1 MQEQEIGIEFLK
13 ALNRY
18 FTPVAVGVLLFGL
31 ILNPDLP
38 RPAFIGCVAIM
49 VSALTFNVLTAVHVV
64 ENPVS
69 WRKVGYLRVGVNL
82 LLNACAY
89 LLLYSHWPIVW
100 VLFSLGPVAMA
111 FYGDVAET
119 FFVMGVSASVMAG
132 CLFYNGIRDPLLWGA
147 TAVQIMFILLLSL
160 FLIRVAALIRREH
173 VVAER
178 KA

>member
-1 MQEQEIGIEFLK
+1 MHEQEVGIEFLK

-18 FTPVAVGVLLFGL
+18 FTPVAVGVMLFGL

-38 RPAFIGCVAIM
+38 KTSFLGCIGIIIA
-49 VSALTFNVLTAVHVV
+49 ALTFNVITAVHVI
-64 ENPVS
+64 ENPAS

-82 LLNACAY
+82 FLNACAY
-89 LLLYSHWPIVW
+89 LLLYSHWPIIW

-111 FYGDVAET
+111 FYGDVTET
-119 FFVMGVSASVMAG
+119 FFVMGVSASIMAG
-132 CLFYNGIRDPLLWGA
+132 CLFYDGIKDPRLWGA
-147 TAVQIMFILLLSL
+147 TVVQIMFMLLLSL

-173 VVAER
+173 SPAEG

>member
-1 MQEQEIGIEFLK
+1 MHEQEIGIEFLK

-18 FTPVAVGVLLFGL
+18 FTPVAVVVMLFGL

-38 RPAFIGCVAIM
+38 KPAFIGCIAI
-49 VSALTFNVLTAVHVV
+49 VVTALTFNVISAVHVI
-64 ENPVS
+64 EHPDT

-82 LLNACAY
+82 TLNACAY
-89 LLLYSHWPIVW
+89 LLLYAHWPIVW

-111 FYGDVAET
+111 FYGDVSET
-119 FFVMGVSASVMAG
+119 FFVMGVSASVMMG
-132 CLFYNGIRDPLLWGA
+132 CLFYYGIKDPLLWGA
-147 TAVQIMFILLLSL
+147 TIVQIMFMLLLSL

-173 VVAER
+173 VLAEK

>member
-1 MQEQEIGIEFLK
+1 MHEQEIGIEFLK

-18 FTPVAVGVLLFGL
+18 FTPVAVGVVLFGL

-38 RPAFIGCVAIM
+38 KAAFIGCVAII
-49 VSALTFNVLTAVHVV
+49 VSALTFNVVSAVHVV
-64 ENPVS
+64 ENPAS

-82 LLNACAY
+82 FLNAGAY

-111 FYGDVAET
+111 FYGDVPET
-119 FFVMGVSASVMAG
+119 FFVMGVSAAVMTG
-132 CLFYNGIRDPLLWGA
+132 CLFYDGIEDPLLWGA
-147 TAVQIMFILLLSL
+147 AVVQIMFMLLLSL

-178 KA
+178 MR